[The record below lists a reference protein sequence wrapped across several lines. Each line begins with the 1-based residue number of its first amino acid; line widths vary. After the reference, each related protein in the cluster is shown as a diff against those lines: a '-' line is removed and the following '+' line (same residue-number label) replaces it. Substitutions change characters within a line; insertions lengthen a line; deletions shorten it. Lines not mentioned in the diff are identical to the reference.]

1 VRVFERVADARG
13 GWALAAVLAAG
24 LAACGGG
31 SSEGTGGGS
40 ISSQPLSGMINGQPW
55 TFVAGQTDHFLSQ
68 GKDTFFT
75 SLYDQPIPAASAC
88 TPGDPPGTTRLLILN
103 VPMKI
108 GQFPLSLAFNQ
119 TFSYFDGVHSFQ
131 NDVAT
136 SGVLEVSA
144 LSATTI
150 TGGVKMAFGTKDA
163 VDGQFEISICA
174 Q

>member
-1 VRVFERVADARG
+1 
-13 GWALAAVLAAG
+13 
-24 LAACGGG
+24 
-31 SSEGTGGGS
+31 
-40 ISSQPLSGMINGQPW
+40 MINGQPW
-55 TFVAGQTDHFLSQ
+55 TFMAGQTDHFLSQ
-68 GKDTFFT
+68 GKDTFFA
-75 SLYDQPIPAASAC
+75 SLYDQPIPASSAC
-88 TPGDPPGTTRLLILN
+88 SPGDPPGTMRLLILN
-103 VPMKI
+103 VPMKV

-131 NDVAT
+131 NDIAT